1 VEGTTVTGPLEIM
14 ERHRLFE
21 MGAGRSKLAKAIQ
34 EFAEQGV
41 DMQATRWI
49 IGMLDQG
56 EVLLPYLSGRVQLPA
71 KHIKCCQSSQHG
83 IKLRVVRHLLAKL
96 PGAVKHLFHL

>member
-1 VEGTTVTGPLEIM
+1 M
-14 ERHRLFE
+14 ESYRLLK
-21 MGAGRSKLAKAIQ
+21 MGAGRGKLAKAIP

-56 EVLLPYLSGRVQLPA
+56 EVLLPYLQGRVELPA
-71 KHIKCCQSSQHG
+71 KHVKRCESS
-83 IKLRVVRHLLAKL
+83 
-96 PGAVKHLFHL
+96 